1 MPRLSPEDQARVDRY
16 LSSNI
21 NQVERKPFRPWVL
34 LGIVFIVLGLLTLVA
49 YLFAKFHGVV

>member
-21 NQVERKPFRPWVL
+21 NDVERKPFRPL
-34 LGIVFIVLGLLTLVA
+34 LLLAIVFLVLGLLTVVA
-49 YLFAKFHGVV
+49 YLFAKFQGVV